1 MTGVERTEY
10 LELYR
15 EEVDRENEELQ
26 KHKSAK

>member
-26 KHKSAK
+26 KHNSAK